1 VAHIGFTPQSVNS
14 LGGFRVQG
22 RGDAAEQTIHDA
34 IAVQEAGAF
43 SVVMEM
49 VPAELATQITGKL
62 TIPTIGI
69 GAGPNCDAQVLVW
82 QDMAG
87 LTSGKTAKFVKRF
100 GDVGAELRSAAKQ
113 YADEVAS
120 GAFPAEEHSF

>member
-1 VAHIGFTPQSVNS
+1 
-14 LGGFRVQG
+14 
-22 RGDAAEQTIHDA
+22 
-34 IAVQEAGAF
+34 
-43 SVVMEM
+43 M
-49 VPAELATQITGKL
+49 VGAELATQITGKL

-87 LTSGKTAKFVKRF
+87 MTTGRTAKFVKKF
-100 GDVGAELRSAAKQ
+100 GNIGAELGRAAAQ

-120 GAFPAEEHSF
+120 STFPAEEHSF